1 MCGLFRGLAAPM
13 LAATAGAALAQPAP
27 APLTLNETVEW
38 SGPEADGQTF
48 TYGGTRITVALAWA
62 EGNEWVESV
71 SFEIERAGAAALTVE
86 APAGFTGFGQVGVY
100 EIGNAAG
107 PVLVV
112 GAYTGGA
119 HCCEQLYL
127 IDLGA
132 DGTEPVDGGMYDGGT
147 VAPVDAD
154 GDGRYEFVVPDPR
167 FHYTFDCYAC
177 GGPPAAVFTLRDGEF
192 TEISAE
198 PRFRFLFVEDFNR
211 YSESCGAGAEWT
223 AGVCAGLLGAAAR
236 LGIYEGTLAILK
248 PGLGKGGKLVSG
260 WEEFSFCA
268 NEECTQ
274 TTDFN
279 DFVEAV
285 DYALHQWGYL
295 GAD

>member
-1 MCGLFRGLAAPM
+1 MAVLPAVAV
-13 LAATAGAALAQPAP
+13 TAGTALGQPAP
-27 APLTLNETVEW
+27 TPLTLNETVEW
-38 SGPEADGQTF
+38 NGPEAEGRVFAYDGTS
-48 TYGGTRITVALAWA
+48 ITVALGWA
-62 EGNEWVESV
+62 EGNEWVETV
-71 SFEIERAGAAALTVE
+71 SYAIARAGAAPLTVE
-86 APAGFTGFGQVGVY
+86 VPAGFMGNGQIGVY

-127 IDLGA
+127 IDLGTKDA
-132 DGTEPVDGGMYDGGT
+132 EPVDGGMYDGGT

-154 GDGRYEFVVPDPR
+154 GDGLLEFVVPDPR
-167 FHYTFDCYAC
+167 FHYAFDCYAC
-177 GGPPAAVFTLRDGEF
+177 GGPPAAVFTLRDGAF

-211 YSESCGAGAEWT
+211 YSQSCGTGEEWT

-260 WEEFSFCA
+260 WEDFSICA
-268 NEECTQ
+268 NDECTETQ
-274 TTDFN
+274 DFT

-285 DYALHQWGYL
+285 DYALRRWGYL
-295 GAD
+295 PAD